1 MLGWV
6 GFPFYLED
14 PIFIFG
20 SVHKILFKSRER
32 GGSSSPFVRGVL
44 NTIYGERER
53 DMKKSQLFWEDS
65 CNSLFVDN
73 GDFELTKVSWLFL
86 QY

>member
-20 SVHKILFKSRER
+20 SVHKILLSPERE
-32 GGSSSPFVRGVL
+32 GGVL
-44 NTIYGERER
+44 VPLLGGFKHYLWRERER
-53 DMKKSQLFWEDS
+53 YEEITTVLRR
-65 CNSLFVDN
+65 
-73 GDFELTKVSWLFL
+73 
-86 QY
+86 